1 MNIKSVKL
9 NENLKAHF
17 FFPDF
22 NDDVAIIKERKT
34 CFGWVAEP
42 PFSIP
47 RQLLV
52 FIIAI
57 ENLPEVS
64 VPYKQTTV
72 DFYENHIENKTLQV
86 SDNMELSRS
95 VRAQFCDYELSYR
108 PMYENQLGFFEE
120 ERELKF
126 LWCVSD
132 EYDNLQEQK
141 PDRDCDEWENGSLT
155 GSIIAI
161 IEEENALDPKLD
173 NKKSDQAVPFP
184 CFSTDTGQDAMKEVQ
199 GASSVENTSIKSA
212 RTILSTVLND
222 YTDCQDYIL
231 SNEASEKYLK
241 KLPSNLSNQRLVHK
255 RLSREG
261 LLLSITLKE
270 WEVKI

>member
-22 NDDVAIIKERKT
+22 NDDLAIIKERKT
-34 CFGWVAEP
+34 CFGCVADL

-52 FIIAI
+52 VVIAI
-57 ENLPEVS
+57 ENLPEIC
-64 VPYKQTTV
+64 VPYNQTTV
-72 DFYENHIENKTLQV
+72 DFYKKHIENKTLQV

-95 VRAQFCDYELSYR
+95 VRAQFCYYELSYR
-108 PMYENQLGFFEE
+108 PMYENKLGFFEE
-120 ERELKF
+120 ERELNF
-126 LWCVSD
+126 FWCVSD

-155 GSIIAI
+155 ESIIAS

-173 NKKSDQAVPFP
+173 NKKSDKAVPFS
-184 CFSTDTGQDAMKEVQ
+184 CFSTDTGQDTMKEVQ
-199 GASSVENTSIKSA
+199 GASIVENTSIKSA

-222 YTDCQDYIL
+222 
-231 SNEASEKYLK
+231 
-241 KLPSNLSNQRLVHK
+241 
-255 RLSREG
+255 
-261 LLLSITLKE
+261 
-270 WEVKI
+270 